1 MRKCFLYIFC
11 LAGLA
16 LMLSNCKTSFDVNDP
31 WKEENIIYGLMTS
44 KDSINTAIAT
54 DSIYYSPQ
62 YFRITKM
69 FSNQNSNAL
78 SIAQN
83 PDSLYNK
90 NWVVTLYEMSGG
102 VIANTFVLQTDNT
115 IPRDPGV
122 FSYPYQILYKTPGNT
137 FKINPLSTYKIMVY
151 DTATKIKTTAI
162 TNIVQPISFQSSYYY
177 PSEKYPF
184 IFRRGVQHNVPK
196 WNTGANARFYDLTY
210 TIHYLEWTGSNQN
223 AAVEKTI
230 EWPLFRN
237 YLTDDTN
244 GGDAFFYSVDGNDF
258 FAKIAA
264 SVPVN
269 PNVTRRMKG
278 IEVSVAS
285 GGEDFYTYVEVNSPS
300 LGITQ
305 KKTDFTNVTNGYGVF
320 SSRAETKYFM
330 PVDPVTIDTL
340 IGTQPTNTLGFIK

>member
-11 LAGLA
+11 LAGLT
-16 LMLSNCKTSFDVNDP
+16 LLLSNCKTSFDVNDP
-31 WKEENIIYGLMTS
+31 WKEENIIYALMTS
-44 KDSINTAIAT
+44 KDSINTYTSQGI
-54 DSIYYSPQ
+54 DSVFSDPQ

-90 NWVVTLYEMSGG
+90 NWVVTLYEVNGG
-102 VIANTFVLQTDNT
+102 NVINTFVLQTDNT

-122 FSYPYQILYKTPGNT
+122 FAYPHQILYRTPGNT
-137 FKINPLSTYKIMVY
+137 FKINPASTYKILVY
-151 DTATKIKTTAI
+151 DTATKIKTTAV
-162 TNIVQPISFQSSYYY
+162 TSIVQPAVFQYY
-177 PSEKYPF
+177 PTASHPLSF
-184 IFRRGVQHNVPK
+184 VRGDQHHVRT
-196 WNTGANARFYDLTY
+196 WNSGVNARFYDLTY

-230 EWPLFRN
+230 DWPLFRN
-237 YLTDDTN
+237 NLTNDLN
-244 GGDAFFYSVDGNDF
+244 GGQNFQDEVDGGDF
-258 FAKIAA
+258 YDKMSA
-264 SVPVN
+264 SIPVN

-278 IEVSVAS
+278 IEVTVAS
-285 GGEDFYTYVEVNSPS
+285 GGEDFYTYIQVNSPS

-320 SSRAETKYFM
+320 SSRAETKYFL
-330 PVDPVTIDTL
+330 PVDVETINTL
-340 IGTQPTNTLGFIK
+340 INTQPTNTLGFIK